1 MKPIKKKKP
10 ELTPAQ
16 LFGRSI
22 LRAEYVADAIGVF
35 LLLLALG
42 LYYLG
47 VTEMTVPEKNFSPFL
62 AHIIP
67 ALEDTDQITV
77 CAGQLMAGALLVLLG
92 IMVLFRT
99 RLHRLN

>member
-1 MKPIKKKKP
+1 MKPTKNKKP

-16 LFGRSI
+16 VFGRSI
-22 LRAEYVADAIGVF
+22 LRAEYIADAIGIC
-35 LLLLALG
+35 LLLLAIG

-47 VTEMTVPEKNFSPFL
+47 VTEMTVPAKSYSPFL

-77 CAGQLMAGALLVLLG
+77 CAGQLMTGALLVLIG

-99 RLHRLN
+99 RLHHLN